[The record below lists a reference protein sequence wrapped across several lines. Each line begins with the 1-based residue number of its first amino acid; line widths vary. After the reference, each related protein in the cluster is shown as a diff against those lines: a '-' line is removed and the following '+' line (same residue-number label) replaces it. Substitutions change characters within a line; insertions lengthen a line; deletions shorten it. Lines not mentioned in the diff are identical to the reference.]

1 MPLCYTLLD
10 FTERGISMRTF
21 EKDLSKGSV
30 GKQLWLF
37 ALPFIVS
44 NLIQSLYSVVD
55 MVIVGRY
62 CGAES
67 MVGVNVGGQITL
79 LVTNLV
85 IGLCAGGTTLIAQYM
100 GSGRRK
106 ELKETIGTLLTT
118 LVFLGVILTALMVF
132 LRTPMLRLIKTP
144 AEAFGEGNDYLLVT
158 ALGTVFIF
166 GYNALSAIMRG
177 MGDSKNPLVFVAI
190 ACVINIVLDYVLVAA
205 FDMKALGAAIA
216 TVFSQAVSM
225 VLCIIY
231 LKRNKF
237 IFDFSLSSFGL
248 HKERL
253 KMLMK
258 VGIPTSVQNVVV
270 GMSFLFLTTL
280 VNTMGVNEG
289 AALAVVAKFNSFAI
303 LPAIAMS
310 ASIAAMSGQNL
321 GAGEVERAVKTMR
334 IGTIIG
340 FCMSAVIFVVA
351 QLFPEPIL
359 LIFDDT
365 NPAML
370 AAGVEYIRAF
380 TFDYLFA
387 SLMFGFN
394 GLFIGSGHTTFT
406 LFNNVLSSV
415 LIRVPMAYLCGIV
428 LDLGMFGVGLAAPAS
443 SLVALILCIIF
454 FKTGK
459 WKKMVILKGEKQGAE
474 A

>member
-21 EKDLSKGSV
+21 EKDLSKGNV

-44 NLIQSLYSVVD
+44 NLIQSLYGVVD
-55 MVIVGRY
+55 MIVVGRY

-100 GSGRRK
+100 GSGARK
-106 ELKETIGTLLTT
+106 ELRETIGTLLTT
-118 LVFLGVILTALMVF
+118 LVVLGVFLTVVMVF
-132 LRTPMLRLIKTP
+132 LRTPMLKLVQTP
-144 AEAFGEGNDYLLVT
+144 AEAFSEGNDYLFIT
-158 ALGTVFIF
+158 ALGTIFIF

-177 MGDSKNPLVFVAI
+177 MGDSRNPLIFVTI
-190 ACVINIVLDYVLVAA
+190 ACVVNIILDVILVKEFQMAA
-205 FDMKALGAAIA
+205 KGAAIA
-216 TVFSQAVSM
+216 TVVSQAVSM
-225 VLCIIY
+225 ILCIIY

-237 IFDFSLSSFGL
+237 IFDFSLKSFRF

-270 GMSFLFLTTL
+270 GMSFLFLTAL
-280 VNTMGVNEG
+280 VNTMGVNES
-289 AALAVVAKFNSFAI
+289 AALAAVAKFNSFAI

-321 GAGEVERAVKTMR
+321 GAGEEGRAVKTMQ
-334 IGTIIG
+334 IGTVIG
-340 FCMSAVIFVVA
+340 FAMSAAIFVVA
-351 QLFPEPIL
+351 QLIPAQIL
-359 LIFDDT
+359 RIFDNT
-365 NPAML
+365 NPDMI
-370 AAGVEYIRAF
+370 AAGIKYMRSF
-380 TFDYLFA
+380 TFDYLLA
-387 SLMFGFN
+387 SLMFGLN

-406 LFNNVLSSV
+406 LFNSVLSSV
-415 LIRVPMAYLCGIV
+415 LIRVPMAYLGGVV
-428 LDLGMFGVGLAAPAS
+428 LNLGMFGVGLAAPCS
-443 SLVALILCIIF
+443 SLVSLVLCIIF